1 VPANVSARLRS
12 NVTLETQAEGEI
24 AVCFEGYSVG
34 LGRFSAG
41 AAHRAQNLRIGLPLA
56 AFASN
61 RRNIDKEIDLLV
73 RRLARR
79 GLLEYRLG
87 ARASAK
93 TRSSSK
99 RRCLIIGRVR
109 HSSATRMLLSY
120 LASHICD
127 GAVTR

>member
-1 VPANVSARLRS
+1 VRGGAPANVSARLRS

-24 AVCFEGYSVG
+24 AVCFEGYSVS

-41 AAHRAQNLRIGLPLA
+41 AADRAQNLRIGLPLA

-61 RRNIDKEIDLLV
+61 RRDIDKEIDLLV

-87 ARASAK
+87 GPRIGEDPGRYRSAD
-93 TRSSSK
+93 
-99 RRCLIIGRVR
+99 
-109 HSSATRMLLSY
+109 A
-120 LASHICD
+120 
-127 GAVTR
+127 

>member
-1 VPANVSARLRS
+1 MRGAAPANVSARLRS
-12 NVTLETQAEGEI
+12 NITLETQAEGEI

-87 ARASAK
+87 GSR
-93 TRSSSK
+93 
-99 RRCLIIGRVR
+99 IGEDQVVSEAQMPDYWPHAPQLVMSEDDNR
-109 HSSATRMLLSY
+109 
-120 LASHICD
+120 
-127 GAVTR
+127 